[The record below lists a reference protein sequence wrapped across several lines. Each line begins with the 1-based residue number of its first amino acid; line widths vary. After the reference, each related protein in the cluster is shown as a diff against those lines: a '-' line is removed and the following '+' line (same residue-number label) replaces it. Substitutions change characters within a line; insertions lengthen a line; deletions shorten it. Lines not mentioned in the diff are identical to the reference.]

1 MPDAVDLDD
10 DLPEDPAAQLQFDIA
25 ERLATLSDLADTP
38 TEFDVSDGPFDAAEV
53 DFASGAWMD
62 RLAGV
67 QGWLRL
73 DKELPESA
81 DTFVAELVSAMG
93 LDPAK
98 ALDSTGATPQL
109 TIAGLSQLYE
119 RVDQAVRL
127 QHVFA
132 EAYNDN
138 SGSRSA
144 ATKAWI
150 EAWEDEP
157 DTAESEPLQP
167 VSAVADTW
175 RIFEFIGKKLNL
187 SPSYQRG
194 DVWGTPARQ
203 LLIESI
209 LRGIPL
215 PSVILLKPEDPTL
228 PYEVVDGKQR
238 LTAILRFVGKHPYAV
253 ARVKEA
259 DTHHKRAGEL
269 SKAFQ
274 DDYPKFKRMW
284 KSLTHQSVTS
294 KVEDEYYFPFKLRNS
309 DKGLNGPLEAF
320 QGKYFTQI
328 NDNEINVADERVIIK
343 DLFEGTPEYRVP
355 VILYKR
361 ADQKQ
366 IHEVFNL
373 YNKQGMHLNAE
384 EIRNAIFHEL
394 ELTRATLAAA
404 GDADLPT
411 GVAPSLAD
419 VWAEVEHLGAT
430 LRSYGFGE
438 TRYRRTKVLAWVVA
452 TLLGDTG
459 GEGLPS
465 TARHIDDLLKRV
477 QEDRS
482 DPLRKDET
490 VAALFEWIAGSAKIH
505 AAYGD
510 ELWAPVFKDGAS
522 GQKWQELQLIGSLVG
537 IALARAVDPNGIDER
552 VEAAASAIF
561 EESDTARKGE
571 GESVWARPK
580 KTQTRS
586 QWVFIGQIAK
596 AVADLLGVDV
606 YAASAVIKT
615 RFGSSGVE
623 SLLPR

>member
-1 MPDAVDLDD
+1 MPDAVDDD
-10 DLPEDPAAQLQFDIA
+10 DGLPEDPAAQLQFDIA
-25 ERLATLSDLADTP
+25 DRLATLSDLADTP
-38 TEFDVSDGPFDAAEV
+38 TEFDVSDGSFDAAEV

-93 LDPAK
+93 LDPTK
-98 ALDSTGATPQL
+98 AIDSTGATPQL
-109 TIAGLSQLYE
+109 TITGLSQLYE
-119 RVDQAVRL
+119 RVDQALRL

-138 SGSRSA
+138 AGSRVA

-150 EAWEDEP
+150 DAWEDEP
-157 DTAESEPLQP
+157 DTTESEPLQP

-175 RIFEFIGKKLNL
+175 RIFEFIGKRLNL

-238 LTAILRFVGKHPYAV
+238 LTAILRFVGKHPHAV

-259 DTHHKRAGEL
+259 DAHHKQGGEL
-269 SKAFQ
+269 TKAFQ
-274 DDYPKFKRMW
+274 DNYPKFKRMW

-294 KVEDEYYFPFKLRNS
+294 KIEDEYYFPFKLRNS
-309 DKGLNGPLEAF
+309 DKGLNGPLEGF

-384 EIRNAIFHEL
+384 EIRNAIYHEL

-404 GDADLPT
+404 GDADRPT
-411 GVAPSLAD
+411 IVAPSLD
-419 VWAEVEHLGAT
+419 RVWEDVEHLGST

-482 DPLRKDET
+482 DPLRKEAT
-490 VAALFEWIAGSAKIH
+490 VAALFQWIAASAKIH
-505 AAYGD
+505 AAYGE
-510 ELWAPVFKDGAS
+510 ELWAPTFKDGAA

-537 IALARAVDPNGIDER
+537 IALAHAADPGGIDER
-552 VEAAASAIF
+552 VEASASAIF
-561 EESDTARKGE
+561 EASTTARKGE
-571 GESVWARPK
+571 GQSVWARPK

-586 QWVFIGQIAK
+586 QWIFIGQIAK
-596 AVADLLGVDV
+596 AVADLLEVDV
-606 YAASAVIKT
+606 YASSAGIKT